1 VYSYIS
7 CAGKFQMQVLPQC
20 GHAVHEDVPDKV
32 AEVLATFMIR
42 HKFAEPESN
51 FERFV
56 LSSHLLCA
64 YSYLSTH
71 FVCEQVC
78 NTNLYKHLT
87 QLQCILSTY

>member
-1 VYSYIS
+1 
-7 CAGKFQMQVLPQC
+7 MQVLPQC

-56 LSSHLLCA
+56 LSFGFTVYLLVQ
-64 YSYLSTH
+64 YLFTR
-71 FVCEQVC
+71 CGCRQVC
-78 NTNLYKHLT
+78 NLNLYKHLT
-87 QLQCILSTY
+87 QLQCILSTF

>member
-1 VYSYIS
+1 
-7 CAGKFQMQVLPQC
+7 MQVLPQC

-56 LSSHLLCA
+56 LSFRFTVFLLVFD
-64 YSYLSTH
+64 Y
-71 FVCEQVC
+71 
-78 NTNLYKHLT
+78 
-87 QLQCILSTY
+87 ILCVQTSL

>member
-1 VYSYIS
+1 
-7 CAGKFQMQVLPQC
+7 MQVLPQC

-56 LSSHLLCA
+56 LSFRSTVFLLVFVYTLCA
-64 YSYLSTH
+64 PTSL
-71 FVCEQVC
+71 
-78 NTNLYKHLT
+78 
-87 QLQCILSTY
+87 